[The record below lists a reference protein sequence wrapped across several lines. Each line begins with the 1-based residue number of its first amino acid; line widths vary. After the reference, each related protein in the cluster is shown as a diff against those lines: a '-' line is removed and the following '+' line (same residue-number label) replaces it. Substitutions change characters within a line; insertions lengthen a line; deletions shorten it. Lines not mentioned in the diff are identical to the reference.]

1 MPCRRC
7 SMQVTAEVGS
17 HRPRPIAH
25 ANQSGAALIVALL
38 VFALCTALVVAME
51 SEFNRFYQRSA
62 NILLAEQANA
72 YLRGAEE
79 LATLALLADYDA
91 QDRDSPRD
99 DLLEIW
105 AQAPPPYA
113 LDEGGWMAG
122 CLRDLQGRFNLNA
135 LLGEASE
142 GQRFTPAQAQF
153 IRLLQA
159 LEEPPVSEQE
169 AVLITAA
176 VADWLDSDGQPRP
189 DGAEDNYYLARS
201 PAHRSADQPM
211 ASVSELRAVA
221 YVTPEIFTALQPWV
235 TVWPRSPAT
244 LNINTAPMMVL
255 RSINSDK
262 DLSPLSEADATALV
276 ADREEAGF
284 ADLDAFLANPVFDGR
299 RDNMTATRALL
310 GQRSSYFL
318 LQAEVEV
325 ADRNMR
331 LYSVLQ
337 RSGRYVAALSRASG
351 SR

>member
-1 MPCRRC
+1 MNCLHHSAMGRQR
-7 SMQVTAEVGS
+7 
-17 HRPRPIAH
+17 
-25 ANQSGAALIVALL
+25 GA
-38 VFALCTALVVAME
+38 ALVVAMLVFAMCTALIVAMK
-51 SEFNRFYQRSA
+51 SDFTRLYQRSA
-62 NILLAEQANA
+62 NIFLAEQAYA

-79 LATLALLADYDA
+79 LAGIALRVDYD
-91 QDRDSPRD
+91 QDQQQEQPQD
-99 DLLEIW
+99 DLQEIW
-105 AQAPPPYA
+105 AQPTTPYA
-113 LDEGGWMAG
+113 LDEGGWLLG
-122 CLRDLQGRFNLNA
+122 SLEDLQGRFNLNSLA
-135 LLGEASE
+135 GEARE
-142 GQRFTPAQAQF
+142 DQRFTASQAQF

-159 LEEPPVSEQE
+159 LEEPLVSEQE
-169 AVLITAA
+169 AIQITAA

-189 DGAEDNYYLARS
+189 EGAEDDYYLSRS
-201 PAHRSADQPM
+201 PALRSADQPM

-235 TVWPRSPAT
+235 TVWPRSPTT

-255 RSINSDK
+255 RSINGDK
-262 DLSPLSEADATALV
+262 DLSPLSEADATSLV

-310 GQRSSYFL
+310 GQSSSYFL

-337 RSGRYVAALSRASG
+337 RSGRNIAALSRASG